1 MSGYSAGSYA
11 AVAWAAEAKKRR
23 AEIRRDRLEI
33 AHYSYR
39 APAIASLGATLRDS
53 RRLTARSV
61 TVLAD
66 GGVGVVTEG
75 MFTEAMRV
83 WGASDFITSVVGY
96 DMVIG
101 IAMTS

>member
-1 MSGYSAGSYA
+1 
-11 AVAWAAEAKKRR
+11 
-23 AEIRRDRLEI
+23 L
-33 AHYSYR
+33 
-39 APAIASLGATLRDS
+39 
-53 RRLTARSV
+53 

-75 MFTEAMRV
+75 MFVEAMRV
-83 WGASDFITSVVGY
+83 WGAGDFLTSVVGY

>member
-1 MSGYSAGSYA
+1 M
-11 AVAWAAEAKKRR
+11 
-23 AEIRRDRLEI
+23 
-33 AHYSYR
+33 
-39 APAIASLGATLRDS
+39 
-53 RRLTARSV
+53 

-75 MFTEAMRV
+75 MFTEAIRV

-101 IAMTS
+101 IAMPS